1 MNQETYIPVRW
12 FSQKCLTPE
21 AVTDEMVREMVNQP
35 VVSLIAGAKT
45 RVFMLDVQSDI
56 ISQLKTTAPLP
67 IETVYFCQSTKRFAA
82 AILNRSL
89 LLLRESL
96 VHDCDSTRFRLQ
108 PQRYLGVVVA
118 SKSNPKPT
126 TL

>member
-21 AVTDEMVREMVNQP
+21 AVTDEMVNQP

-67 IETVYFCQSTKRFAA
+67 IETVYLCQSTKRFAA